1 MNIGKNITA
10 LRKDAGMTQED
21 LANQIGVSAQAVSKW
36 ETGVSMPDILLLPVI
51 ADVFDI
57 TVDEIYTGKK
67 ETKETKEARRCLGY
81 RETPEAVYR
90 AMLETMDRAWHEK
103 GLSVDRMMEE
113 YAKNDLCASFIASE
127 NGGAVYTNGEM
138 GIVLR
143 NFGTRKFFEILESE
157 QAAKGL
163 ELLADE
169 KVRRVI
175 AFLCGLGHKMF
186 TASGIA
192 KKLGISPEEA
202 METLEKMETADLL
215 CVNSVDVEDT
225 GDLKVYYN
233 SFDSDESKTMS
244 ICLLLKLAEK
254 IQSNKYYFRGYCGTY
269 LPVDPEIIE

>member
-10 LRKDAGMTQED
+10 LRKDAGMTQEE

-67 ETKETKEARRCLGY
+67 ETKETKEARRLGY
-81 RETPEAVYR
+81 NETPEAVYR
-90 AMLETMDRAWHEK
+90 AMLETMDRAWYEK
-103 GLSVDRMMEE
+103 GMSVDKMMEE
-113 YAKNDLCASFIASE
+113 YAKDDRCASFIASE
-127 NGGAVYTNGEM
+127 HGGAVYTNGEM

-143 NFGTRKFFEILESE
+143 NFGTRKFLEVLESDK
-157 QAAKGL
+157 AAKGL

-169 KVRRVI
+169 KVRRVLTY
-175 AFLCGLGHKMF
+175 LCSLGNKLF

-192 KKLGISPEEA
+192 KKLGMTREETV
-202 METLEKMETADLL
+202 ETLTKMETSYLIYVDRITVAD
-215 CVNSVDVEDT
+215 EEE
-225 GDLKVYYN
+225 LKVYSN
-233 SFDSDESKTMS
+233 SIYHDDSKVMN

-254 IQSNKYYFRGYCGTY
+254 IQSNRFYFRGYCGAD
-269 LPVDPEIIE
+269 LPIDPEIIK